1 MMENAVVSDEEAL
14 QVAAALRASMMQEE
28 DLELELVQ
36 QQESALE
43 EQLAQKQDADDGQV
57 RHTHTHTHTH
67 TPDKT
72 ISSRLA
78 R

>member
-1 MMENAVVSDEEAL
+1 MKKAMA
-14 QVAAALRASMMQEE
+14 
-28 DLELELVQ
+28 Q
-36 QQESALE
+36 QMRKQRALE

-67 TPDKT
+67 PIKLSAADSLDKT
-72 ISSRLA
+72 ISSRLV

>member
-1 MMENAVVSDEEAL
+1 MKKAMA
-14 QVAAALRASMMQEE
+14 
-28 DLELELVQ
+28 Q
-36 QQESALE
+36 QMRKQRALE

-67 TPDKT
+67 THPINLSAADSLDKT
-72 ISSRLA
+72 ISSRLV

>member
-1 MMENAVVSDEEAL
+1 MKQAMA
-14 QVAAALRASMMQEE
+14 
-28 DLELELVQ
+28 Q
-36 QQESALE
+36 QMRKQRALE

-57 RHTHTHTHTH
+57 RHTHTHTHT
-67 TPDKT
+67 PDKP

>member
-1 MMENAVVSDEEAL
+1 MKKAMA
-14 QVAAALRASMMQEE
+14 
-28 DLELELVQ
+28 Q
-36 QQESALE
+36 QMRKQRALE

-67 TPDKT
+67 TPDKP

>member
-1 MMENAVVSDEEAL
+1 MKKAMA
-14 QVAAALRASMMQEE
+14 
-28 DLELELVQ
+28 Q
-36 QQESALE
+36 QMRKQRALE

-67 TPDKT
+67 PINLSAADSLDKT
-72 ISSRLA
+72 ISSRLV